1 MADENAKKEIHIQE
15 MSKKYDEE
23 LGKLGEK
30 LAAKMEKLDKILKKV
45 QEKNIDL
52 EEMARDKE
60 NVEKYFFI
68 FFKII

>member
-1 MADENAKKEIHIQE
+1 VADENAKKEIHIQE

>member
-1 MADENAKKEIHIQE
+1 MTDENAKKEIHIQE
-15 MSKKYDEE
+15 MSKKYNEE
-23 LGKLGEK
+23 LEKLGEK

-60 NVEKYFFI
+60 NVEKYFLI
-68 FFKII
+68 LFKII

>member
-1 MADENAKKEIHIQE
+1 MTDENAKKEIHIQE
-15 MSKKYDEE
+15 MSKKYKEE
-23 LGKLGEK
+23 LDKLGEK
-30 LAAKMEKLDKILKKV
+30 LAAKMEKLDKILKTV

-68 FFKII
+68 LFKII